1 MHQATLCFNSSDPSI
16 SLLQYMNIN
25 KKSVTNDKKSSQA
38 KQALAV
44 RLVMKAD
51 LQLLDQLILVISL
64 QSEVKVV

>member
-1 MHQATLCFNSSDPSI
+1 
-16 SLLQYMNIN
+16 MNIN